1 MVTRIK
7 LRIFFKGFLIWSVKL
22 AKNLDLDRYIYSAYG
37 IGFDLRSEFS
47 LPDGRV
53 GKNGIIFE
61 VYMISSVHSDN
72 KKKYLLVLSIGKY

>member
-22 AKNLDLDRYIYSAYG
+22 AENLDLDRYIYSAYG